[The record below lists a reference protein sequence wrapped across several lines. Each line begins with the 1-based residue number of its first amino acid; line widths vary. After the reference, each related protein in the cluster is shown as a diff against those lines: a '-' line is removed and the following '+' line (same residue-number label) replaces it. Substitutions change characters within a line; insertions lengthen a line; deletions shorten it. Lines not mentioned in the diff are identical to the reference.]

1 MNPGGGPQRRLNRGG
16 VISLVLGAEEEFSSK
31 REGTVFPEE
40 QQVERPEYQPIHIF
54 SNGETATLNWATQEK
69 NHSW

>member
-1 MNPGGGPQRRLNRGG
+1 MNPGGGPQGRLNRGG
-16 VISLVLGAEEEFSSK
+16 GISLVIGTEEGFSSR

-40 QQVERPEYQPIHIF
+40 QQVERPEHQPIHIF
-54 SNGETATLNWATQEK
+54 SEGQTATLNWAAQEK